1 MSPEAVSIVILA
13 VMFIIGTWREVNM
26 GLLGF
31 IAAAGLGI
39 LGLVLDLDES
49 LAGFPVDL
57 FSPWSG

>member
-1 MSPEAVSIVILA
+1 LSPEAVSIVILA

-39 LGLVLDLDES
+39 LGLGLDLDES